1 MAAPSFVWLFSWST
15 SKTLSSALTKTG
27 KNSSWH
33 LEVSYISQLLS
44 YWTIFHV
51 SNCCFCSWLVQALRH
66 SWRLFW
72 WQNYEISHLFSIFL
86 PVENEFFQIPKHSTI
101 RLFIFMILQVKFQ
114 GWQCGEPVS
123 KPENWHTWAE
133 WEHHPLRPRYFTS
146 RGMRTP
152 WWRRFAEDKPQASGT
167 CSSQSGS
174 PEWGASPT
182 QGPAPRPG
190 ERGWPGSPARTVA
203 RRRVQPGASTGPGP
217 GWGPGGPR
225 QSVAS
230 WAQGQAR
237 AWRWWFRFR
246 EVAAEARPSHRAA
259 AGERLPAEGP
269 DATGGRRAA
278 REPLPGAGR
287 LPSPRQAP
295 APAEPLQTILWRQ
308 NPSVAGLAHLA
319 RTAPPVQ
326 AFDGNTHT
334 GFQAKCA
341 PLRTLRMPSSC
352 AAE

>member
-27 KNSSWH
+27 KNSAWH

-51 SNCCFCSWLVQALRH
+51 SNCCFCFCSWLVQALRH

-72 WQNYEISHLFSIFL
+72 WQNYELSHLFNIFL
-86 PVENEFFQIPKHSTI
+86 PVENEFFQIPKHSTV
-101 RLFIFMILQVKFQ
+101 RLFIFMTLQVKFQ
-114 GWQCGEPVS
+114 AWQCWEPVL
-123 KPENWHTWAE
+123 KPENRHTWAE

-146 RGMRTP
+146 RGTRTP

-174 PEWGASPT
+174 PEWGAAPT

-190 ERGWPGSPARTVA
+190 ERGWPGSPARTAA
-203 RRRVQPGASTGPGP
+203 RRHVQPGAGTGPGP

-230 WAQGQAR
+230 RAQGQAR

-246 EVAAEARPSHRAA
+246 EAAPRPGPAAGPRLESGSQRRGRMGQAA
-259 AGERLPAEGP
+259 AA
-269 DATGGRRAA
+269 
-278 REPLPGAGR
+278 LPGSLCPGQGGCPPHAGPQ
-287 LPSPRQAP
+287 LQPSPFKP
-295 APAEPLQTILWRQ
+295 FCNGKTHLWRD
-308 NPSVAGLAHLA
+308 LL
-319 RTAPPVQ
+319 T
-326 AFDGNTHT
+326 
-334 GFQAKCA
+334 
-341 PLRTLRMPSSC
+341 
-352 AAE
+352 